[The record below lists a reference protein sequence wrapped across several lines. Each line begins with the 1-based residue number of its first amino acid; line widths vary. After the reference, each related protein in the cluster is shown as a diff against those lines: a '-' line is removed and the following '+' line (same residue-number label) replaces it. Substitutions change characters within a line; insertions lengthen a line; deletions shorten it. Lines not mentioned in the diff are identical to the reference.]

1 MDLKTSYEQMKND
14 LNLVL
19 EAKTVLENEISE
31 KNSSTANLQQHF
43 NSNSTEAGNLWGS
56 ARHRRRVQARHQ
68 EQGVEGPRGERALQ
82 CENLHSRSGGLVL

>member
-43 NSNSTEAGNLWGS
+43 NSNSTEAGNL
-56 ARHRRRVQARHQ
+56 
-68 EQGVEGPRGERALQ
+68 
-82 CENLHSRSGGLVL
+82 

>member
-1 MDLKTSYEQMKND
+1 MISAKEAEIESLKTVLSDHSKIIDLKTSYEQMKND

-43 NSNSTEAGNLWGS
+43 NSNSTEAGNL
-56 ARHRRRVQARHQ
+56 
-68 EQGVEGPRGERALQ
+68 
-82 CENLHSRSGGLVL
+82 